1 MQAYSLYVR
10 CIDQTKTA
18 EELLRHMFA
27 DASFTPF
34 SDGVIR
40 VAFTHDV
47 TEESDFEDASDLLGE
62 ELGETVT
69 LVLLPINAETLL
81 PQKLIARHLAVMKE
95 GFHTT
100 EAFFFSF
107 LQKTED
113 ATVLKRSLEERLS
126 KSLIKSALALAQ
138 ANLNVSE
145 AAKRLHIHRNT
156 MLYRIDSIQEKTG
169 IEVRFF
175 EGAALFHILFS
186 A

>member
-10 CIDQTKTA
+10 CKNRTEAA

-34 SDGVIR
+34 PDGVIR
-40 VAFTHDV
+40 IAFTHDV
-47 TEESDFEDASDLLGE
+47 TEESDFEDASDLLAE
-62 ELGETVT
+62 ELGEVMV
-69 LVLLPINAETLL
+69 LVLLPENAEALL
-81 PQKLIARHLAVMKE
+81 PKKRIARHTATMKE

-100 EAFFFSF
+100 EVFLFS
-107 LQKTED
+107 
-113 ATVLKRSLEERLS
+113 VLKNAKDTSALKKNLEERLS
-126 KSLIKSALALAQ
+126 ENLLKSALALAH

-156 MLYRIDSIQEKTG
+156 MLYRIDSIHDKTG

-175 EGAALFHILFS
+175 QGAALFHMLFS
-186 A
+186 S